1 MKRIKKIFS
10 FLFRTHRKK
19 SGTFIFL
26 VLVAYWFCLP
36 NPLFTYPTC
45 MVLED
50 NEGNLL
56 GARIAADGQWR
67 FPYNELLSDKFIDA
81 VIEFEDRRFFKHPGV
96 DPIGIVRAIEQNFRL
111 GRRVSG
117 ASTISMQTIRLSRQG
132 KPRSIFQ
139 KIIEIILAT
148 RLEIRYSKK
157 EILALYASN
166 APFGGNVV
174 GLHSASWR
182 YFGKNPDQLS
192 WAEAATLAVLPNSPS
207 LIHPGRNRAALLA
220 KRNRLLDRLFVNG
233 KMDQLTCELAKEE
246 PLPEKPLPL
255 PRLAP
260 HLLDRAYLEH
270 FRGKSK
276 PLSRLRTSI
285 DRSLQQQTTQI
296 LQRHQRDLSGNG
308 VHNMA
313 AVIMEVESGQVVAY
327 VGNVIGAGKEHGEA
341 VDVIKAPRS
350 TGSILKPFLYAM
362 AINEGNILPSSI
374 LTDIPTQLKGY
385 RPENYHKSYDGIV
398 PARRALARS
407 LNVPFVHLLQN
418 FGLQKFHFGLQ
429 KIGLTTITQSPEHY
443 GLTLIL
449 GGAEAKLWDLCNAYS
464 GMSRTVNHFY
474 THNGRYDKNDFRP
487 SSYTYPTSNQKVKKT
502 NLLEEAPVLSASACW
517 STFDAM
523 QAVERPNSVGEWENF
538 QSGSRIAWKTG
549 TSFGFRDAWAIGVT
563 PRYTVG
569 VWVGNADGEG
579 RPGLVGVQAAGP
591 ALFDI
596 FELLDTPDWFEPP
609 MDEMVRVPICQQS
622 GYRALDICEA
632 DSLWIAQSGL
642 NAPACTNHQL
652 IHLDASEQWQVN
664 SNCERPDR
672 MVHRPWFVLPPIE
685 EHYYK
690 SKQPNYQMLPSYRTD
705 CKVALGEEQHPMQL
719 IYPKRATKIYVPID
733 LDGSLSETIFKV
745 AHRKVNAQ
753 IYWHL
758 NNEYLGVT
766 EQFHEMALQPAA
778 GKHVLTLV
786 DGDGFRLE
794 RKFEILAQKKS
805 PTIGGN

>member
-1 MKRIKKIFS
+1 MI
-10 FLFRTHRKK
+10 
-19 SGTFIFL
+19 
-26 VLVAYWFCLP
+26 
-36 NPLFTYPTC
+36 
-45 MVLED
+45 LED
-50 NEGNLL
+50 NQGNLL

-67 FPYNELLSDKFIDA
+67 FPYNELLSEKFIDA
-81 VIEFEDRRFFKHPGV
+81 IIEFEDRRFYKHPGV
-96 DPIGIVRAIEQNFRL
+96 DPIGIARAMEQNFRL
-111 GRRVSG
+111 GKRVSG

-132 KPRSIFQ
+132 KPRSIYQ
-139 KIIEIILAT
+139 KMVEIILAT

-207 LIHPGRNRAALLA
+207 LIHPGRNRQTLLA
-220 KRNRLLDRLFVNG
+220 KRNRLLDRLLANG
-233 KMDQLTCELAKEE
+233 KIDELTCELAKEE
-246 PLPEKPLPL
+246 PLPEKPLAL

-260 HLLDRAYLEH
+260 HLLDRAYQEH
-270 FRGKSK
+270 FRGKNGQV
-276 PLSRLRTSI
+276 SRLRTSI
-285 DRSLQQQTTQI
+285 DRTLQQQATQI

-308 VHNMA
+308 VHNIA
-313 AVIMEVESGQVVAY
+313 AVIMEVETGQVVAY

-341 VDVIKAPRS
+341 VDIIKAPRS
-350 TGSILKPFLYAM
+350 TGSILKPFLYAL
-362 AINEGNILPSSI
+362 AINDGNILPTSL

-385 RPENYHKSYDGIV
+385 RPENYHKSYDGVV

-407 LNVPFVHLLQN
+407 LNVPSVYLLQDY
-418 FGLQKFHFGLQ
+418 GLEKFHFGLQ
-429 KIGLTTITQSPEHY
+429 KIGLTTITQMPNHY

-474 THNGRYDKNDFRP
+474 QYNGQYNKNDFRP
-487 SSYTYPTSNQKVKKT
+487 STYIYTPSIENSDSPK
-502 NLLEEAPVLSASACW
+502 LLEEAPVLSAAACW

-523 QAVERPNSVGEWENF
+523 QDVERPNSVGEWENF
-538 QSGSRIAWKTG
+538 QSSSRIAWKTG

-591 ALFDI
+591 VLFDL
-596 FELLDTPDWFEPP
+596 FDLLNTPDWFEQP
-609 MDEMVRVPICQQS
+609 MDEMLRIPVCKQS
-622 GYRALDICEA
+622 GYRASDICEV
-632 DSLWIAQSGL
+632 DSLWVAQSGL
-642 NAPACTNHQL
+642 NAPTCSNHQL
-652 IHLDASEQWQVN
+652 IHLDPTETWQVN
-664 SNCERPDR
+664 SDCERPDR
-672 MVHRPWFVLPPIE
+672 MKHRSWFVLSPIE

-690 SKQPNYQMLPSYRTD
+690 SKQPNYQTLPSYRSD
-705 CKVALGEEQHPMQL
+705 CQVAAGNEQHPMQL
-719 IYPKRATKIYVPID
+719 IYPKQTTKIYVPID
-733 LDGSLSETIFKV
+733 LDGTLSETIFKV
-745 AHRKVNAQ
+745 AHRKVDTP

-766 EQFHEMALQPAA
+766 EHFHEMALQPPV

-794 RKFEILAQKKS
+794 RKFEILGQKKS